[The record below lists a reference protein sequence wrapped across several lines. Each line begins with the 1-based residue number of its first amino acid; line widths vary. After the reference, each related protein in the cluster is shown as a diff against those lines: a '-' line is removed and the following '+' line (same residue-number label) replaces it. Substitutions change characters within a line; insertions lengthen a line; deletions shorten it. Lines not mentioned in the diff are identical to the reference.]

1 MHTKPDP
8 IDPDV
13 LDKMGYDRRDLDVPA
28 IRKATTYT
36 VVGCVICYIIA
47 VWIYN
52 LFIDGSFS
60 HVKKDVTPSRNAGLK
75 GQPELQDNITTKVDI
90 KRMRADE
97 DQKLNHYS
105 WVNESTGTARMPIN
119 DAMISIAK
127 NGVSTGNNVPA
138 KTTGNT
144 IKLNTTAPTP

>member
-28 IRKATTYT
+28 IRKATIYTT
-36 VVGCVICYIIA
+36 VVCIVLYIIA
-47 VWIYN
+47 VYIYN
-52 LFIDGSFS
+52 LFIDGSLA
-60 HVKKDVTPSRNAGLK
+60 HVPKDVTPSRNAGLK
-75 GQPELQDNITTKVDI
+75 DKPELQDNITTKVDI
-90 KRMRADE
+90 QRMRADE
-97 DQKLNHYS
+97 DKKLNYYG
-105 WVNESTGTARMPIN
+105 WVNESAGTAHIPIN
-119 DAMISIAK
+119 EAMNSVAK

-144 IKLNTTAPTP
+144 IKLNTEAPTP

>member
-13 LDKMGYDRRDLDVPA
+13 LDKMGYDRRDLDVPS

-47 VWIYN
+47 VFIYN
-52 LFIDGSFS
+52 LFIDGQLM
-60 HVKKDVTPSRNAGLK
+60 HVPKDVTPSRNAGLK

-90 KRMRADE
+90 ARMRADE

-105 WVNESTGTARMPIN
+105 WVNESAGTARMPIN
-119 DAMISIAK
+119 EAMMSVAK
-127 NGVSTGNNVPA
+127 NGVSTGNAVPA